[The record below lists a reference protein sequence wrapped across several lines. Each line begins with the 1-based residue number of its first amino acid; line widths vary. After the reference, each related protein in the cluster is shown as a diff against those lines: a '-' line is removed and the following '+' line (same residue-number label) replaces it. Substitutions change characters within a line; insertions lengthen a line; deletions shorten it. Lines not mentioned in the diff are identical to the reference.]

1 MNRSGPV
8 IKEKI
13 PAPFVCGLASSSWKP
28 FFHELDHRNP
38 FIVRNARSK
47 TKRRGE
53 EDGTNAAPTRLVH
66 RSPRRRVWPL
76 VRASL
81 LGLHGNTGPRR
92 KIYQPRPGHCKI
104 VRRENLAFGF
114 AFYGGSSTPRPP
126 RRNLEIPC
134 ILVFFFSFRI
144 GGFLKW
150 ISLRNRCCV

>member
-1 MNRSGPV
+1 M
-8 IKEKI
+8 
-13 PAPFVCGLASSSWKP
+13 
-28 FFHELDHRNP
+28 
-38 FIVRNARSK
+38 
-47 TKRRGE
+47 
-53 EDGTNAAPTRLVH
+53 NAAPTRLVH

-134 ILVFFFSFRI
+134 ILIFFFSFRI